1 MPIRYNDIVSGDIVK
16 FEARR
21 YRTGNRHRQI
31 QKQPISYRQ
40 YRYIGNIVNS
50 PKDICTSLL

>member
-1 MPIRYNDIVSGDIVK
+1 MPIRYDDIVSGDIVQ

-31 QKQPISYRQ
+31 QK
-40 YRYIGNIVNS
+40 
-50 PKDICTSLL
+50 